1 MILGYVHRFS
11 AAVLAGGKS
20 TRIGADKA
28 GLLFQGMTLAS
39 YQAEKFI
46 VLGLK
51 DLMLSGCRQD
61 IPGTQFVPDELPA
74 HGPLSGIHACLGAAE
89 HDAVLFLSV
98 DVPLVPVETL
108 RALLDAHTGGVT
120 LLSVDG
126 APQPLI
132 GVYDRSL
139 RATAEEILKSENTA
153 VRRLFEMIPPRLVDY
168 TGAPALIR
176 NCNTPSDY
184 EWLLSKEKPS
194 PSG

>member
-1 MILGYVHRFS
+1 MNYVNRFS

-20 TRIGADKA
+20 TRMGADKA
-28 GLLFQGMTLAS
+28 GLTFQGMTLAA
-39 YQAEKFI
+39 YQAEKFKA
-46 VLGLK
+46 LGLS

-61 IPGTQFVPDELPA
+61 IPGTRFVPDALPA

-108 RALLDAHTGGVT
+108 RALLDAHTGGIT

-132 GVYDRSL
+132 GVYDKALAPLCRELLESG
-139 RATAEEILKSENTA
+139 RCS
-153 VRRLFEMIPPRLVDY
+153 VRRLLDAAGFTTVEYRGEADLL
-168 TGAPALIR
+168 A
-176 NCNTPSDY
+176 NCNTPEEY
-184 EWLLSKEKPS
+184 ARILSLRPTI
-194 PSG
+194 